1 MCVWKVN
8 EIIGLNYED
17 YLQNNP
23 ISDGAADALIK
34 RYKLYYNSI
43 TQLAWYI
50 SLWITIRR

>member
-23 ISDGAADALIK
+23 IADGAADALIK